1 MEYIEVTN
9 YDMLDNISLRCNK
22 CLNSRAHAHIQ
33 YHNKVT
39 SFYRMVQL
47 NFRS

>member
-1 MEYIEVTN
+1 MKYIEVTN

-22 CLNSRAHAHIQ
+22 YLNLRAYAHIQ

-39 SFYRMVQL
+39 F
-47 NFRS
+47 F